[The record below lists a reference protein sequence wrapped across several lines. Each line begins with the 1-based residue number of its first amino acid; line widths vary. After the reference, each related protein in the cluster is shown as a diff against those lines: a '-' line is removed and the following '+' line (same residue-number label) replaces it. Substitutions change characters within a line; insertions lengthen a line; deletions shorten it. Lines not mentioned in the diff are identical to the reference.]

1 VAQPYKELISVQE
14 KKSSLQGVFTIL
26 FYFIL
31 FYIKKA
37 YRSSNVGS
45 RDFCGLRS
53 RVPTEMS
60 PNSGDVLDAT
70 DRVEPNKMPHFFFH
84 RFSQFLVYNKL
95 NNRQKMLKN

>member
-1 VAQPYKELISVQE
+1 V
-14 KKSSLQGVFTIL
+14 SLP

-31 FYIKKA
+31 FYIKKKA

-95 NNRQKMLKN
+95 NNRQKMLKKLKKKNRVSGNIRIDIE